1 MPGFVLPPKSD
12 PVLHPADIFSFINE
26 HRAKSKALCQGP
38 ATLLGVAL
46 MKEDSWNWV
55 DRRQIGGKTLDY
67 GKECDPLSSLLI
79 LSLMPV
85 FYLQILLWA
94 SIMVAQNLKGRKLP
108 TEVNNSGHGKGRF
121 VGARTLL
128 VGSHMFGVEEVILKA
143 ATEGAKWDKELEDPM
158 IAFV

>member
-1 MPGFVLPPKSD
+1 MPDFVPPSKGD

-46 MKEDSWNWV
+46 MKEDSWKWV

-85 FYLQILLWA
+85 FRLQVLLWE
-94 SIMVAQNLKGRKLP
+94 SIMVARNLKGMKLP
-108 TEVNNSGHGKGRF
+108 TEVLDNRHDKGRF
-121 VGARTLL
+121 IGVGHYSWEA
-128 VGSHMFGVEEVILKA
+128 IC
-143 ATEGAKWDKELEDPM
+143 LESRRL
-158 IAFV
+158 F